1 MVQAAQAGAAGG
13 TVAYAHATLDR
24 AEAFA
29 AALTRD
35 LARCAALERETAA
48 VLAELAAF
56 AAGSSSQA
64 MLNRISNNGAY
75 ATL

>member
-1 MVQAAQAGAAGG
+1 LLSVQIFPREAKLQ
-13 TVAYAHATLDR
+13 ATLDR

-29 AALTRD
+29 AAMARD

-64 MLNRISNNGAY
+64 TA
-75 ATL
+75 